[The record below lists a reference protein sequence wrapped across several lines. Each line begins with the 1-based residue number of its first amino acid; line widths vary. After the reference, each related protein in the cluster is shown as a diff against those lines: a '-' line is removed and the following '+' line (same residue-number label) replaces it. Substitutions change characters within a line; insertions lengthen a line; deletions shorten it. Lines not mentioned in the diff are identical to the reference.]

1 MILSAN
7 RKFSYYG
14 SSKLLLLPRINAVG
28 ASDTKEFRVFSLN
41 KKAHAGKRRR
51 AVSQAGAVGPIFGG
65 NIPLQKKH
73 PKKWLGT
80 PSHNRNPVKHYIVKR
95 DHLEFSC
102 SMVVPNIDILIILT
116 TIHPSKQLVCM

>member
-51 AVSQAGAVGPIFGG
+51 AVSQAGAVGLIFGG

-73 PKKWLGT
+73 PKKWQ
-80 PSHNRNPVKHYIVKR
+80 NRNPVKHYIVKR